1 MANGAR
7 ALLTAT
13 GVIVVLVTS
22 GSAPTAQIH
31 QGDLD
36 LSGSETLT
44 IEGDYRQVGDIHLS
58 GNAVLTVRNGTLTVA
73 RLEGDPRA
81 DVELADN
88 ARLVVENASLVPAT
102 GSPDNLYLL
111 AEGTSSVVLNKATF
125 INVLNIA
132 QQASLTATGSWI
144 YSSAP
149 AIGIREQDGAFGI
162 VQACCQVQI
171 TLTDTTVGSIALFF
185 GPDDVVAL
193 DDLKPNTYVN
203 WRLSDHVG
211 VGSTVEY
218 EIVLRNSKILPT
230 LLKGPFERGWAIFA
244 DPATHLRMTD
254 SVLNKFVFQQF
265 EGVTATFANLNLDK
279 PTTLDYRDIHIS
291 DTTIANEWGFFGR
304 NSNLTIRDSQ
314 GVWLWP
320 MGSGSWKLANGMMI
334 EYDPRG
340 FTGTLTFADAIWRNA
355 GEIFENSNHTIEG
368 TVRFQES
375 LDEHLVVSNSTVTR
389 RIPVRV
395 LDTNRRVLKGVTVQL
410 MRDGRALRARTD
422 ASGTATFTVAFDERN
437 LRQPFTVSVI
447 GKTRT
452 MKGSSRSVSFFTDTP
467 IVLRAKG

>member
-1 MANGAR
+1 MTNGAR
-7 ALLTAT
+7 ALLTVT

-22 GSAPTAQIH
+22 GSAPAAQIH
-31 QGDLD
+31 QGDIV

-44 IEGDYRQVGDIHLS
+44 IEGDYRQVGDIYLS
-58 GNAVLTVRNGTLTVA
+58 GNSVLTVRNGTLTIA
-73 RLEGDPRA
+73 RQQGDPRA
-81 DVELADN
+81 DVELSGN
-88 ARLVVENASLVPAT
+88 ARLIVENASMVPTT
-102 GSPDNLYLL
+102 GNPDNLYLL
-111 AEGTSSVVLNKATF
+111 AEGTSSVVLTKATF

-132 QQASLTATGSWI
+132 QQASLTATSSSI

-149 AIGIREQDGAFGI
+149 AIGIPEKDGAFGI

-171 TLTDTTVGSIALFF
+171 TLIDTTVGSIALFF

-193 DDLKPNTYVN
+193 DDLKPNTYVD

-211 VGSTVEY
+211 AGSTVEY
-218 EIVLRNSKILPT
+218 EIVFRNTRILPT

-279 PTTLDYRDIHIS
+279 PTTLNYRDIHIS

-320 MGSGSWKLANGMMI
+320 MGSGNWRLSNGMMI

-355 GEIFENSNHTIEG
+355 GEIFADSNHTIEG

-375 LDEHLVVSNSTVTR
+375 LDKHLVVSDSTVTR

-395 LDTNRRVLKGVTVQL
+395 LDTSGRVLKGVTIQL
-410 MRDGRALRARTD
+410 VRDGRAIRARTD

-452 MKGSSRSVSFFTDTP
+452 IKNSSRSVSFFTDTP
-467 IVLRAKG
+467 IVLRAKN

>member
-1 MANGAR
+1 MANGVR
-7 ALLTAT
+7 ALLSAT

-22 GSAPTAQIH
+22 GNARAAQIH
-31 QGDLD
+31 EGDIV
-36 LSGSETLT
+36 LSGGEALT

-58 GNAVLTVRNGTLTVA
+58 GNAVLTVRNGTLTIA
-73 RLEGDPRA
+73 RREGDPRA
-81 DVELADN
+81 EVDLAGN
-88 ARLVVENASLVPAT
+88 ARLVVENASVVPTT
-102 GSPDNLYLL
+102 GNPDNLYLT

-132 QQASLTATGSWI
+132 QQASLTATSSSI

-149 AIGIREQDGAFGI
+149 AIGIPERDGAFGI
-162 VQACCQVQI
+162 VQACCQVRI

-185 GPDDVVAL
+185 GANDVVTL
-193 DDLKPNTYVN
+193 DDLKPNTYVD

-211 VGSTVEY
+211 ASTTVEY
-218 EIVLRNSKILPT
+218 EIVLKNTRILPT
-230 LLKGPFERGWAIFA
+230 LLKGPFERGWAIFV

-279 PTTLDYRDIHIS
+279 PTMLDYRDIHIS

-320 MGSGSWKLANGMMI
+320 MGSGNWKLANGMMI

-340 FTGTLTFADAIWRNA
+340 FTGTLTFVDAIWRNA

-375 LDEHLVVSNSTVTR
+375 LDKHLVVSNSTVTR
-389 RIPVRV
+389 QIPVRV
-395 LDTNRRVLKGVTVQL
+395 RDARGRTLRGVTVQL
-410 MRDGRALRARTD
+410 VRDDRSLRARTD
-422 ASGTATFTVAFDERN
+422 TSGTATFTLAFDERS
-437 LRQPFTVSVI
+437 LRRPFTVSVI
-447 GKTRT
+447 GKART
-452 MKGSSRSVSFFTDTP
+452 PKGSSRLVTFFTNTP
-467 IVLRAKG
+467 IALRASG